1 MSKSAQR
8 NKKFMGQTKA
18 IPKENNTLIAVNDRI
33 IKIIHFFAAIFQYIH
48 FKKLLTLFCFSN
60 SQSCLFV

>member
-18 IPKENNTLIAVNDRI
+18 IPKENNTLTAVNDRI
-33 IKIIHFFAAIFQYIH
+33 IKIIHFFTAIFQNKD